1 MFYHYVNLASQLGTV
16 PGDLKPNQ
24 IVLFWKTF
32 SSTCHT
38 VIFSWMKTNI
48 SDQVSLIVTYMV
60 KQLIDQIFTE
70 SSLGFNCFLWTE
82 PWRRLHVMFYRWG
95 GLLCFHGKLHLAVW
109 ISSRWSHPHPL
120 DSGDSSNG
128 SGPLL
133 LLQPRPALSPEP
145 ALQRQDIAVQG
156 PNLQRKRL
164 ASTDRGGVSRPGQ
177 I

>member
-1 MFYHYVNLASQLGTV
+1 M
-16 PGDLKPNQ
+16 
-24 IVLFWKTF
+24 LFWNTF

-82 PWRRLHVMFYRWG
+82 PWRRLHVMFYRCW
-95 GLLCFHGKLHLAVW
+95 GLLCFHGKLHLAVQ
-109 ISSRWSHPHPL
+109 ISSWCWSCHPL
-120 DSGDSSNG
+120 DSADTRKY

-133 LLQPRPALSPEP
+133 LLQPRPALIPVP
-145 ALQRQDIAVQG
+145 ALQRQDIAVQW
-156 PNLQRKRL
+156 PDLQRKRL
-164 ASTDRGGVSRPGQ
+164 APAERGAVSWPGQ